1 MKKRRQIVSIM
12 AGILA
17 AILLLSLLLGVLPNL
32 AHATED
38 KGSSEIK
45 QEIEEQKKKQEEME
59 AEIKRLEGLLSG
71 NLDEIEDIVK
81 DKRLIDQEIFLLNS
95 QIASINQQIAQYSKL
110 IADKQEELD
119 AAQARLDELREKTKE
134 RIRAMEEDG
143 KLSYW
148 SVLFKANSFADLL
161 DRINMIQEIA
171 SADRRR
177 IQELKEA
184 TQLVAD
190 AKAELVA
197 EKADLEAVRAD
208 LAATQED
215 LQKKQETSNG
225 LLEKLLERDAEFRE
239 LLEYAEERSQA
250 LAEQLAKLEDDLDA
264 AEKREYEEW
273 LKEQQ
278 QNQQPTNGP
287 AGSNTVNGITW
298 LTPIK
303 YTRFSSPYGY
313 RVHPIGGDW
322 RFHAGVDLSAP
333 TGTPIYA
340 TRSGVVTTADYQ
352 EGGAGNYVYINHQD
366 GYKSVYMH
374 MTHYIVSE
382 GDWVVAGQ
390 VIGYC
395 GSTGG
400 STGPHL
406 HFGIYYNGNSVN
418 PAEYIK
424 IS

>member
-1 MKKRRQIVSIM
+1 MKKRKEIVSLI
-12 AGILA
+12 AGVLA
-17 AILLLSLLLGVLPNL
+17 AILLLSLLLGVLPSM
-32 AHATED
+32 AHATDD
-38 KGSSEIK
+38 KSSSEIK

-59 AEIKRLEGLLSG
+59 AEIKRLESLLSG
-71 NLDEIEDIVK
+71 NLDEIESIVK
-81 DKRLIDQEIFLLNS
+81 DKSLIDQEIFLLNS
-95 QIASINQQIAQYSKL
+95 QIANINQQIAQYSML

-119 AAQARLDELREKTKE
+119 AAQARLEDLREKMKE

-177 IQELKEA
+177 IEEMKEV
-184 TQLVAD
+184 TQQVAE
-190 AKAELVA
+190 AKEELVA
-197 EKADLEAVRAD
+197 EKAALEETRAE
-208 LAATQED
+208 LNAAQEE

-225 LLEKLLERDAEFRE
+225 LLEKLLEKDAEFKE
-239 LLEYAEERSQA
+239 LLDQAEEKSDA
-250 LAEQLAKLEDDLDA
+250 LADQLAKLEDDLDA

-273 LKEQQ
+273 LKQQ
-278 QNQQPTNGP
+278 QAIQGP

-303 YTRFSSPYGY
+303 YNRFSSPWGY
-313 RVHPIGGDW
+313 RIHPIHGDW
-322 RFHAGVDLSAP
+322 RFHAGVDLTAP

-374 MTHYIVSE
+374 MTHYIVSVGE
-382 GDWVVAGQ
+382 WVVAGQ

-406 HFGIYYNGNSVN
+406 HFGIYYNGESVN
-418 PAEYIK
+418 PAEYIN

>member
-1 MKKRRQIVSIM
+1 MKKRKEIVSLI

-17 AILLLSLLLGVLPNL
+17 AILLLSLLLGVLPSM
-32 AHATED
+32 AHASED
-38 KGSSEIK
+38 KSSSEIK
-45 QEIEEQKKKQEEME
+45 QEIDEQKKKQEEME

-71 NLDEIEDIVK
+71 NLDEIENIVK
-81 DKRLIDQEIFLLNS
+81 DKSLIDQEIFLLNS
-95 QIASINQQIAQYSKL
+95 QIANINQQIAQYSKL

-119 AAQARLDELREKTKE
+119 AAQVRLDELREKNKE

-177 IQELKEA
+177 IQEMKVA
-184 TQLVAD
+184 TQAVAD
-190 AKAELVA
+190 AKAQLVE
-197 EKADLEAVRAD
+197 EKASLEETRTDLDAAQEA
-208 LAATQED
+208 
-215 LQKKQETSNG
+215 LQKKQETANG

-239 LLEYAEERSQA
+239 LIEYADERAEA

-273 LKEQQ
+273 LKQQ
-278 QNQQPTNGP
+278 QAIQGP

-303 YTRFSSPYGY
+303 YTAFSSPYGY
-313 RVHPIGGDW
+313 RWHPIGGDW
-322 RFHAGVDLSAP
+322 RFHHGVDLAAP
-333 TGTPIYA
+333 TGREIYA

-382 GDWVVAGQ
+382 GDYVVAGQ

-418 PAEYIK
+418 PAEYIN